1 MRFVFFFFFLFPFSF
16 FFTLDVHDPNWPSW
30 LSPNQSTVRAGN
42 MLSLHVCMYST
53 NGSDLRA
60 TP

>member
-1 MRFVFFFFFLFPFSF
+1 MRFVFFSFFLFSF
-16 FFTLDVHDPNWPSW
+16 FFSLLTVHDSSWPPW
-30 LSPNQSTVRAGN
+30 LSLNQSTVRAGN
-42 MLSLHVCMYST
+42 MLSLYVCMYST